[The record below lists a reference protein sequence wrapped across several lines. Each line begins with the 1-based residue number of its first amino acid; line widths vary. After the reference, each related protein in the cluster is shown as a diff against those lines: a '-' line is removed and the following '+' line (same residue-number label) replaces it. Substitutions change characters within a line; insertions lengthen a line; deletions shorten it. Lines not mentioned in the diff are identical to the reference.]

1 MPTIEAARAWYPLN
15 DPVHGLDHVLRVYR
29 MAEYLALLESA
40 DLEIVRAAVLLHDAQ
55 GDPKMHQ
62 ANEAKGKRSDHHLT
76 SAEFARDIL
85 RDEGWSEERISAV
98 VHCIHAHRFRD
109 ESQEPQTREAKILY
123 DADKLDAIGAVGVA
137 RALAYANHAGQ
148 PAFAQ
153 PSEHFLSTGLTEPG
167 EPHSAYHEYVFKL
180 RHLRSRLYT
189 ASAQKI
195 AESRHTLMVE
205 YFERLASEMQENAKS
220 P

>member
-1 MPTIEAARAWYPLN
+1 MLTIEAARAWYPQN
-15 DPVHGLDHVLRVYR
+15 DLVHGFDHVLRVYR
-29 MAEYLALLESA
+29 TAEQLAVLEGA

-55 GDPKMHQ
+55 GDLAMPP
-62 ANEAKGKRSDHHLT
+62 ADRADDTRSDHHLT

-85 RDEGWSEERISAV
+85 RGEGWSEERIAAV
-98 VHCIHAHRFRD
+98 VHCIRAHRFRD
-109 ESQEPQTREAKILY
+109 DSQEPQTREAEILY

-153 PSEHFLSTGLTEPG
+153 PSEHFISTGLTEPG
-167 EPHSAYHEYVFKL
+167 EPHSAYHEYIFKL

-195 AESRHTLMVE
+195 AKSRHTLMVA
-205 YFERLASEMQENAKS
+205 YFDRLASEMQEHT
-220 P
+220 